1 MVLLSS
7 LVVLF
12 AIASMVAIAPGAFAD
27 HHMQTVTNAPGSSTP
42 GCEDTADG
50 CFIPSPVTIPMG
62 GTVTWENNDT
72 AAHTATGGSA
82 TEGPS
87 GVFDSS
93 LIMAGSSFSHT
104 FDAAGTFDY
113 FCMVHPW
120 MAGTVIVEDAAAAAA
135 DAAAADAA
143 AAEAAAAEAAAAE
156 AAAADAAA
164 AAAAAEA
171 AAAEAA
177 AAEAAAAEAAADAA
191 AADAAAADAAA
202 EAAAAEAAAAD
213 AAAADAAAA
222 DAAAEAAAADAAA
235 ADAAAAEAAA
245 ADAAAAEA
253 AAADAAAAEA
263 AAAKAE
269 YKVNNP
275 PIDFTDTLS
284 YSISS
289 GSVLS
294 IISNSD
300 DATLVVAIDTSD
312 DGELS
317 INLDNDNITAFD
329 DGSYFVLVNNEEV
342 EFSQDGNDLTIP
354 YEAGTEKIEIVASAV
369 VPEFGTIAMIVLAVA
384 IVSIIVLTTKTRTT
398 LIPKL

>member
-1 MVLLSS
+1 MNMVLLSS

-104 FDAAGTFDY
+104 FEDAGTFDY

-135 DAAAADAA
+135 DAAAA
-143 AAEAAAAEAAAAE
+143 EAAAAEAAAAE
-156 AAAADAAA
+156 AAAAARDPAV
-164 AAAAAEA
+164 
-171 AAAEAA
+171 
-177 AAEAAAAEAAADAA
+177 DL
-191 AADAAAADAAA
+191 
-202 EAAAAEAAAAD
+202 
-213 AAAADAAAA
+213 
-222 DAAAEAAAADAAA
+222 
-235 ADAAAAEAAA
+235 
-245 ADAAAAEA
+245 
-253 AAADAAAAEA
+253 
-263 AAAKAE
+263 
-269 YKVNNP
+269 V
-275 PIDFTDTLS
+275 DTLN

-289 GSVLS
+289 GSVSS
-294 IISNSD
+294 IMTNSD

-317 INLDNDNITAFD
+317 INLDSDYITAFD
-329 DGSYFVLVNNEEV
+329 DGSYFVLVNGEEV
-342 EFSQDGNDLTIP
+342 WFSQDGNDLTIP
-354 YEAGTEKIEIVASAV
+354 YESGTEKIEIVGSVV